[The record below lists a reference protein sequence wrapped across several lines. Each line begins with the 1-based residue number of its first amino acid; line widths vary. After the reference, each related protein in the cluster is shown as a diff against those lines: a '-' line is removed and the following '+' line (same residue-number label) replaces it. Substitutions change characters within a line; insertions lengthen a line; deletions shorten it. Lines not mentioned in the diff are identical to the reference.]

1 MYVPLNDLGYGNK
14 RRQSKPMSRTTA
26 EGKVGLARKLAPIIF
41 CGDPTVMLL
50 CGVSSSCFPRTGL
63 KRETISVLF
72 VGCKN
77 HSRSTVVTTTD
88 GGKTNGSLNSNMSN

>member
-14 RRQSKPMSRTTA
+14 RRQSEPMSQTTV

-50 CGVSSSCFPRTGL
+50 CAFFVFSQDWFKKGDYFSSFQRVQKAFAQYCCHDYGWWQ
-63 KRETISVLF
+63 
-72 VGCKN
+72 
-77 HSRSTVVTTTD
+77 D
-88 GGKTNGSLNSNMSN
+88 